1 MTLKELVDKYLEAA
15 GGFGKPVPLSALG
28 ISREETER
36 VFDVLDEDYHI
47 SAST

>member
-1 MTLKELVDKYLEAA
+1 MTLRELVDKYLEAA
-15 GGFGKPVPLSALG
+15 GGFGNPVPPSALG

-36 VFDVLDEDYHI
+36 VFDVLEDYHI